1 MKRGARVIIDRLDVK
16 EIVHERAISS
26 IKDTLD
32 YLIKEKGLLLQEG
45 VLEMVY
51 DLTNRYAEQITD
63 YVIAN
68 DRTET
73 LTGTGTE
80 TARSFFHSTWQI

>member
-16 EIVHERAISS
+16 EVVHDRAISS
-26 IKDTLD
+26 IKDTID
-32 YLIKEKGLLLQEG
+32 YLIKEKNLLLHEG
-45 VLEMVY
+45 VLDMVY

-63 YVIAN
+63 FIVAS
-68 DRTET
+68 DRNET